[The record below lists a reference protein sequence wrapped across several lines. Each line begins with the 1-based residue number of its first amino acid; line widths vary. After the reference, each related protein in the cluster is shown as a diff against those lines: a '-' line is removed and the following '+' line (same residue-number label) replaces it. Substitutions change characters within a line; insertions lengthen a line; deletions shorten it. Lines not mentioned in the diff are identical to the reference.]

1 MSGKSRSAKG
11 YGGLLLIVLVF
22 ITAQHCESP
31 APVDEEDRLLAE
43 VHDKSLYLS
52 DMEGMIPEG
61 ASSHDS
67 ALIINAFVQRWIRE
81 ALLLHEAERNIPKD
95 LNIDK
100 LVRDY
105 RASLIR
111 NTYEQQ
117 LVKKL
122 LDSTITQAQ
131 LIEFY
136 ERNKEQYQLE
146 TPIVRCYFIKVPAQ
160 VPEANKLGRYWSD
173 PERYYDQLVAYCNT
187 YASSHHLVDST
198 WQELEDIAIQLPK
211 GMLTVDNIRSKQ
223 KQAFTFK
230 DSEYQYYFKA
240 FELKNKKELAPLS
253 YIEDQ
258 ARKVILHR
266 RKIKLLER
274 KKEDLYEIGLRR
286 NNVQVMI
293 E

>member
-1 MSGKSRSAKG
+1 
-11 YGGLLLIVLVF
+11 
-22 ITAQHCESP
+22 
-31 APVDEEDRLLAE
+31 
-43 VHDKSLYLS
+43 
-52 DMEGMIPEG
+52 MEGMIPEG

-117 LVKKL
+117 LVKEL

-160 VPEANKLGRYWSD
+160 VPEADKLGQYWSD